1 MQPSTSV
8 TQVTQ
13 NLLPMSRYEQF
24 TALAVGA
31 SPCCDA
37 RFDNATGFAIGGFPF
52 RVVAAALGMQ

>member
-1 MQPSTSV
+1 M